1 MKSLG
6 PAAGKTIAI
15 IGDASFLPDDVRQA
29 LVARQAVVIGPL
41 AVSSA
46 MQSLSGRFLVCDA
59 AIVDVTVSD
68 EAMLSMS
75 NCLEARGIPFV
86 FAHERHTRA
95 PAGGFIL
102 SSRASHIDA
111 MIAALFGSG
120 TAYRH

>member
-1 MKSLG
+1 MKSLS

-46 MQSLSGRFLVCDA
+46 LQSLSGRLVCDA